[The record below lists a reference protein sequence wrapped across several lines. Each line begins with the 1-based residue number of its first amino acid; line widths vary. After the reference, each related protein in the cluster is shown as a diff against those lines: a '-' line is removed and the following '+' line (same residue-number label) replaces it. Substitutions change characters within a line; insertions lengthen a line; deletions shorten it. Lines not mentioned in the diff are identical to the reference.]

1 MATLVSRSSIIAS
14 SPPVFRG
21 ADHRHFAIASV
32 ASIAS
37 ALREPQYAIFLY
49 DRKVLFFEYV
59 ALNALHRIGE
69 QSADAWRPHVAAR
82 AFSILVGARSVMT
95 QKGHPAWPDA
105 PDGRNRLALV
115 AACIRRPRRPHR
127 RYFWYPAFCVRPGCS
142 VRRRSVRSAG
152 GHQ

>member
-69 QSADAWRPHVAAR
+69 QSADAWATARRRP
-82 AFSILVGARSVMT
+82 SILNTCRRTLGHDAKGAPGLAGCPRWQESSCVGCSL
-95 QKGHPAWPDA
+95 HPAP
-105 PDGRNRLALV
+105 
-115 AACIRRPRRPHR
+115 
-127 RYFWYPAFCVRPGCS
+127 
-142 VRRRSVRSAG
+142 
-152 GHQ
+152 